1 MLDCAPN
8 PSDRYHDDDAACLF
22 GLALF
27 RLSIRATK
35 IIGMS
40 WKRLYQILQPGT
52 SGSAARAFR
61 VVHHA
66 MVILGIAIMLADTV
80 ASWRQAHDRLLD
92 AGFQLVCAFFIAE
105 YVARLGTAAS
115 APSAHRRGWRA
126 RLGWMISGSGLF
138 DLLGALPG
146 VLDLTFSPKYASL
159 YGFVWAFKPI
169 RYSDGLASLGRVIS
183 RARDALLSVLLAFG
197 IVLLAA
203 ASLAYLL
210 ERDAQPKA
218 FGSIPRALW
227 WAIVTLTTTGYG
239 DVTPITPAGR
249 ILAGIVMIAGIL
261 VFALWAGILASG
273 YAEELRR
280 REFLRTWDLV
290 AKVPFFKNVGA
301 SVIADVARLLRA
313 RDYPARAVIVRR
325 GASGDC
331 MYFIASG
338 EVEVRL
344 GPGTVRLGPGEFF
357 GEIALLTGGP
367 RNATIVA
374 TQPCTLLTLDIVDFR
389 HLLAQQ
395 PELARVVSEEAERRL
410 AADQFVPATVWP

>member
-1 MLDCAPN
+1 
-8 PSDRYHDDDAACLF
+8 
-22 GLALF
+22 
-27 RLSIRATK
+27 
-35 IIGMS
+35 MS
-40 WKRLYQILQPGT
+40 WRRLYQILQPETAGT
-52 SGSAARAFR
+52 AARAFR
-61 VVHHA
+61 IAHHA
-66 MVILGIAIMLADTV
+66 MVVLGIAIMLADTV
-80 ASWRQAHDRLLD
+80 APWREAHYRILD
-92 AGFQLVCAFFIAE
+92 AGFQIVCAFFIAE
-105 YVARLGTAAS
+105 YVVRLGAAAA
-115 APSAHRRGWRA
+115 APAAHRRGWQA
-126 RLGWMISGSGLF
+126 RLVWMVSGSGLF

-146 VLDLTFSPKYASL
+146 VLDVTLNSKYASL

-169 RYSDGLASLGRVIS
+169 RYSAGLASLQRVIS
-183 RARDALLSVLLAFG
+183 RARHALLSVLLAFG

-210 ERDAQPKA
+210 ERNAQPEL
-218 FGSIPRALW
+218 FGSIPQALW

-249 ILAGIVMIAGIL
+249 VLAGVVMVSGIL

-290 AKVPFFKNVGA
+290 AKVPFFNNVGA
-301 SVIADVARLLRA
+301 SAIADVARLLRP

-325 GASGDC
+325 GERGDC

-344 GPGTVRLGPGEFF
+344 RPATVRLGPGEFF

-389 HLLAQQ
+389 QLLGHQ

-410 AADQFVPATVWP
+410 ATARPGRSATNDEVVASDDHVERVSSSAMERTSGS

>member
-1 MLDCAPN
+1 
-8 PSDRYHDDDAACLF
+8 
-22 GLALF
+22 
-27 RLSIRATK
+27 
-35 IIGMS
+35 MS
-40 WKRLYQILQPGT
+40 WERLYQVVQPEAPGT
-52 SGSAARAFR
+52 AARVFR
-61 VVHHA
+61 IVHHA
-66 MVILGIAIMLADTV
+66 MVVLGIAIMLADTV
-80 ASWRQAHDRLLD
+80 AAWRQAHYRPLD
-92 AGFQLVCAFFIAE
+92 LGFQLACSFFLAE
-105 YVARLGTAAS
+105 YLLRLAAAPGAPGAHHRGWQARLS
-115 APSAHRRGWRA
+115 
-126 RLGWMISGSGLF
+126 WMLSPVGLF

-146 VLDLTFSPKYASL
+146 VLDIAFSPKYASL

-169 RYSDGLASLGRVIS
+169 RYSQGLASLQRVIS
-183 RARDALLSVLLAFG
+183 RARHALLSVLLAFG

-210 ERDAQPKA
+210 ERNAQPEL
-218 FGSIPRALW
+218 FGSIPQALW

-239 DVTPITPAGR
+239 DVTPVTPAGR
-249 ILAGIVMIAGIL
+249 VLAGVVMVSGIL

-290 AKVPFFKNVGA
+290 AKVPFFRNVGA

-313 RDYPARAVIVRR
+313 RDYPARAAIVRR
-325 GASGDC
+325 GERGDC

-344 GPGTVRLGPGEFF
+344 RPEPVRLGPGEFF

-374 TQPCTLLTLDIVDFR
+374 VEPCTLLTLDIVDFR
-389 HLLAQQ
+389 QLLGRQ
-395 PELARVVSEEAERRL
+395 PELARVVNEEAERRRVVNEAAERRL
-410 AADQFVPATVWP
+410 AADRHAPRSPTPEPSAADQRSPRSPGPARGS

>member
-1 MLDCAPN
+1 
-8 PSDRYHDDDAACLF
+8 
-22 GLALF
+22 
-27 RLSIRATK
+27 
-35 IIGMS
+35 MS
-40 WKRLYQILQPGT
+40 WRRLYQLLQPETAGT
-52 SGSAARAFR
+52 AARAFR
-61 VVHHA
+61 IAHHA
-66 MVILGIAIMLADTV
+66 MVIVGIAIMLADTV
-80 ASWRQAHDRLLD
+80 APWREAHYRILD
-92 AGFQLVCAFFIAE
+92 AGFQIVCAFFIAE
-105 YVARLGTAAS
+105 YVVRLGAAAA
-115 APSAHRRGWRA
+115 APAAHRRGWQA
-126 RLGWMISGSGLF
+126 RLAWMVSGSGLF
-138 DLLGALPG
+138 DLVGALPG
-146 VLDLTFSPKYASL
+146 VLDVTLNSKYASL

-169 RYSDGLASLGRVIS
+169 RYSAGLASLQRVIS
-183 RARDALLSVLLAFG
+183 RARHALLSVLLAFG

-210 ERDAQPKA
+210 ERNAQPEL
-218 FGSIPRALW
+218 FGSIPQALW

-249 ILAGIVMIAGIL
+249 VLAGVVMVSGIL

-290 AKVPFFKNVGA
+290 AKVPFFNNVGA
-301 SVIADVARLLRA
+301 SAIADVARLLRP

-325 GASGDC
+325 GERGDC

-344 GPGTVRLGPGEFF
+344 RPATVRLGPGEFF

-389 HLLAQQ
+389 QLLGHQ

-410 AADQFVPATVWP
+410 AAAGPARSATNHEVVASDDHVERVSSSAMERTSGS

>member
-1 MLDCAPN
+1 MRWD
-8 PSDRYHDDDAACLF
+8 
-22 GLALF
+22 
-27 RLSIRATK
+27 
-35 IIGMS
+35 
-40 WKRLYQILQPGT
+40 RLYRILQPETPGT
-52 SGSAARAFR
+52 AARTFR
-61 VVHHA
+61 VAHHA
-66 MVILGIAIMLADTV
+66 MVVLGIAIMLADTV
-80 ASWRQAHDRLLD
+80 APWRAAYYRLFD
-92 AGFQLVCAFFIAE
+92 TGFQIVCAFFIIE
-105 YVARLGTAAS
+105 YLARFAAS
-115 APSAHRRGWRA
+115 AAAPVEHRRGWRA
-126 RLGWMISGSGLF
+126 RLAWAVSAGGLL
-138 DLLGALPG
+138 DLAAAAPG
-146 VLDLTFSPKYASL
+146 VLDLAFSPKYASL

-169 RYSDGLASLGRVIS
+169 RYSSGLGSLRRVIS
-183 RARDALLSVLLAFG
+183 RARHALLSVLLAFG

-210 ERDAQPKA
+210 ERNAQPEL
-218 FGSIPRALW
+218 FGSIPQALW

-249 ILAGIVMIAGIL
+249 VLAGVVMVAGIL
-261 VFALWAGILASG
+261 VFALWAGILATG

-290 AKVPFFKNVGA
+290 AKVPFFRNVGA

-313 RDYPARAVIVRR
+313 RDYPARSVIMRR
-325 GASGDC
+325 GESGDC
-331 MYFIASG
+331 MFFIAGG

-344 GPGTVRLGPGEFF
+344 RPRSVRLGTGEFF

-395 PELARVVSEEAERRL
+395 PELARIVHEEADRRL
-410 AADQFVPATVWP
+410 AAASGETPAANAQAPADQPKSPAGAFASGS